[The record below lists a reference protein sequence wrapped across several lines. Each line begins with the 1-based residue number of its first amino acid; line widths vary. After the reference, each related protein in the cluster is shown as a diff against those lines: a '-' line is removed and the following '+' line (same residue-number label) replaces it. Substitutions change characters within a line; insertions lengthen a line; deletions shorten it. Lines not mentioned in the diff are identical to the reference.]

1 LVTQSNKT
9 ERWRWE
15 NDPFGRGDPVE
26 YTVSGQDVSP
36 DDDASSGTPLKYNT
50 CCCGGGGCGAGC
62 NQCQTSC
69 SAGQC
74 TGGGSQDV
82 LWLKTYTVSGANNVR
97 LHFST
102 FDVAAGTTRTGK
114 DYVRLLKGSDGTTVV
129 ADLTGNLGDF
139 WGPWAGVGE
148 SSIVMKLYG
157 DNVQDNTRGFVV
169 DKLEYTTA
177 TNGRFVMHL
186 RMPGQVWDEEAKM
199 SQNFHRWYRREDG
212 RYLTPDPIGLAGG
225 EPGYF
230 GYAWHTSRAASE
242 PGRVACE
249 NCERF
254 SADEVAPA
262 SVVSQLAVGIRVS
275 WLGLQS
281 SPRPALWARS
291 MSRTGFGTSG
301 TKTTIDWKT
310 SDDAFRG
317 DVEVLDSFRDNMYC
331 AENPGVCAPLGLEWS
346 CLVYCASNA
355 CPVNGAEGRG
365 LTMSVAS
372 MRAETAAKDEQLI
385 FCESGLSSPLYCD
398 LLACALVPVP
408 LRRF

>member
-1 LVTQSNKT
+1 VHADHLGTPVLVTQSDKT

-82 LWLKTYTVSGANNVR
+82 LWQKTYTVAGANNVR

-199 SQNFHRWYRREDG
+199 SQSLTGWYRREDG
-212 RYLTPDPIGLAGG
+212 RYLDSVSRRPIVRAFEAQHRYFASFGKPFEWIEGGVESTILQTLKDPPRTGPWRGFPRFDPDLSCWGDPECSPPRTVYTCIQTCAPVSSGTGTRCRGVTASSTGRRCETACREALQRALEILATD
-225 EPGYF
+225 PC
-230 GYAWHTSRAASE
+230 ASE
-242 PGRVACE
+242 SVGVECFE
-249 NCERF
+249 DERCYEM
-254 SADEVAPA
+254 AD
-262 SVVSQLAVGIRVS
+262 
-275 WLGLQS
+275 
-281 SPRPALWARS
+281 PRWP
-291 MSRTGFGTSG
+291 F
-301 TKTTIDWKT
+301 
-310 SDDAFRG
+310 
-317 DVEVLDSFRDNMYC
+317 
-331 AENPGVCAPLGLEWS
+331 
-346 CLVYCASNA
+346 
-355 CPVNGAEGRG
+355 
-365 LTMSVAS
+365 
-372 MRAETAAKDEQLI
+372 
-385 FCESGLSSPLYCD
+385 
-398 LLACALVPVP
+398 
-408 LRRF
+408 